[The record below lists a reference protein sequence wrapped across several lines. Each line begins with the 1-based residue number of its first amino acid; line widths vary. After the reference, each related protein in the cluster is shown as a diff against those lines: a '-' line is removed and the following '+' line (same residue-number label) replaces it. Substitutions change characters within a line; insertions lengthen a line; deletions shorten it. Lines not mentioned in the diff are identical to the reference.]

1 MFWGRSKKI
10 LSWTCEKKKIR
21 KTFSYQDIGGNYYQ
35 PMLHYIY
42 EKEAEGPFHTRRD
55 VQMPHKAEISS
66 NKYSN
71 MWVGKY
77 TMAIYGFKKCIHCLS
92 KKLDVV
98 FGIRHIQKSEPVKTT
113 APLTTK
119 SSIVNCLFNEKPD
132 LVYHVKLYSTKIYK
146 LICTVTIKRHDK
158 CKFWPFPAGA
168 TTTPAPWTWTST
180 TSWPAPTR
188 SRSGSS
194 TGQLVGCQEIIG
206 KMAISDE
213 TEMLILL

>member
-21 KTFSYQDIGGNYYQ
+21 KIFSYQDIGGNYYQ

-132 LVYHVKLYSTKIYK
+132 LVYHVKLYSTNICK
-146 LICTVTIKRHDK
+146 LICTVTIKRDMINVNFDLSLQAPRRRQPRGHGPRQLLD
-158 CKFWPFPAGA
+158 PRLQEADQGA
-168 TTTPAPWTWTST
+168 QRVNW
-180 TSWPAPTR
+180 
-188 SRSGSS
+188 
-194 TGQLVGCQEIIG
+194 
-206 KMAISDE
+206 
-213 TEMLILL
+213 